1 MGTRIKDLYD
11 TYRKSIKLIEPL
23 EFMDKIL
30 GKTVSDEDKEL
41 MQENTEMLENVIK
54 QASGV
59 EQTAEYFT
67 VEPEEISVA
76 LKAALI

>member
-1 MGTRIKDLYD
+1 
-11 TYRKSIKLIEPL
+11 
-23 EFMDKIL
+23 MDKIL
-30 GKTVSDEDKEL
+30 GKTISDEDKEL

>member
-1 MGTRIKDLYD
+1 MK
-11 TYRKSIKLIEPL
+11 
-23 EFMDKIL
+23 
-30 GKTVSDEDKEL
+30 
-41 MQENTEMLENVIK
+41 ENTEMLENVIK